1 MSESI
6 SIQEYNKLVKTKK
19 RQPEGQLQSTLGR
32 KLNGIWK
39 LRLNPNLVYWTYS
52 GAGEKKPIMTAVMQ
66 KRKGLKKGDFD
77 YRFEINKKGFLHL
90 VYLELKSTKGSLT
103 KDQKIFLERHEGL
116 KNVAIGSAKDMKE
129 IEEFLVTNEVF
140 INE

>member
-39 LRLNPNLVYWTYS
+39 TRLNPNLVYWTYS
-52 GAGEKKPIMTAVMQ
+52 GAGEKKPMMTAVMQ

-77 YRFEINKKGFLHL
+77 YRFEINKKGVLHM
-90 VYLELKSTKGSLT
+90 VYLELKSSKGSLT

-116 KNVAIGSAKDMKE
+116 ENVAIGSAKDMKE

>member
-39 LRLNPNLVYWTYS
+39 TRLNPNLVYWTYS
-52 GAGEKKPIMTAVMQ
+52 GAGEKKPMMTAVMQ

-77 YRFEINKKGFLHL
+77 YRFEINKKGVLHM
-90 VYLELKSTKGSLT
+90 VYLELKSSKGSLT

-116 KNVAIGSAKDMKE
+116 VNVAIGSAKDMKE
-129 IEEFLVTNEVF
+129 IEEFLVTNEVLN
-140 INE
+140 NE